1 VSHRMPQPAG
11 QSSDRRGPARWWRPG
26 SRRTYHQG
34 CGEPFRSS
42 CGGPG
47 SSAPGNHGAG
57 EPVSSGCRGLR
68 RRGTRNRTRQARSG
82 STAAKKEVREA
93 AMATVLVVDDLAA
106 HRQLAAGLL
115 ARAGRYEVL
124 FAANGAEAL
133 KTLAHGHADVVLTDV
148 LMPEMDGLELLRA
161 VHR

>member
-1 VSHRMPQPAG
+1 
-11 QSSDRRGPARWWRPG
+11 
-26 SRRTYHQG
+26 QG
-34 CGEPFRSS
+34 CGQPLRRSRS
-42 CGGPG
+42 GPG
-47 SSAPGNHGAG
+47 SPAPGDHGAG
-57 EPVSSGCRGLR
+57 EPVPPSCRGLR
-68 RRGTRNRTRQARSG
+68 RRRTRSRASQARPG
-82 STAAKKEVREA
+82 GATGEKEVREP
-93 AMATVLVVDDLAA
+93 AMATVLIVDDLAA